1 MAGIEAGTAFS
12 SYYYA
17 LEESAKSR
25 YREKLA
31 LLGGIEDPYLT
42 KDLDRGE
49 KGLEWQDWPAVE
61 YPDIFNYLIA
71 TPSPYTM
78 QELKAYKSL
87 EGYRQFIDGW
97 VSDIRVTAYN
107 DKFLVTAKVKH
118 SQRLS
123 APPAKAW
130 IGVEKSGTIICGH
143 CDCMAGLGE
152 ACSHVAAILF
162 TLEANAQARKSLS
175 CTSMP
180 CSWLPPSFRS
190 VAFAAIS
197 DIDFSDPERRM
208 KASCSEPCS
217 RTSSTTT
224 TTTDSQKLAPTK
236 SELDGFFKKLSDTET
251 KSVILSLVPEYSDDY
266 VPSYKSGTLPRPL
279 TDYCEEKYLTLNYP
293 ELLNACE
300 IFFESL
306 SVSPEQVKEV
316 ELKTREQSGSKV
328 WFQQRAGRITASRLK
343 SSVCTDITQPS
354 KSLIRGICYP
364 ESNQFRTRATAW
376 GCEHEK
382 VALDSYIKKSRLH
395 HTDLVVSMS
404 GLVIDVSYP
413 HMGASPDGIVN
424 CACCGRGV
432 IEIKCPYSC
441 RDKTFLEA
449 NGEKHF
455 FLELVDGKK
464 QLKRNHTYYYQVQA
478 QMKFCQCLYCD
489 FVVWSEKDIVI
500 ERIVPDRELIE
511 SALEKATIFFKY
523 GILPEVLGKYYT
535 KLPSTTDNLMTV
547 SNDEEETSGET
558 RVWCYCRK
566 QEYGIMIQCES
577 GSCEIDWF
585 HTDCLKITRIPKGK
599 WVCPECR
606 KKETNGKRKKRSKE

>member
-1 MAGIEAGTAFS
+1 MAGIEAGKAFS
-12 SYYYA
+12 TYYDG

-25 YREKLA
+25 YKEKLA
-31 LLGGIEDPYLT
+31 LLCGIRDPYLGI
-42 KDLDRGE
+42 DLDQGE
-49 KGLEWQDWPAVE
+49 SSLDWQNWPAVE
-61 YPDIFNYLIA
+61 YPDIFNYLIT

-97 VSDIRVTAYN
+97 VSNIHVSACN
-107 DKFLVTAKVKH
+107 DQFLVTAKVKH

-123 APPAKAW
+123 VPPTKAW
-130 IGVEKSGTIICGH
+130 IGVERSGTVICGH

-152 ACSHVAAILF
+152 ACSHIAAILF
-162 TLEANAQARKSLS
+162 TLEANVQATKSLS

-180 CSWLPPSFRS
+180 CSWLPPSFKS
-190 VAFAAIS
+190 VPFAAIS
-197 DIDFSDPERRM
+197 DIDFSDPERIM
-208 KASCSEPCS
+208 KASCSV
-217 RTSSTTT
+217 TSNSTSNTATTT
-224 TTTDSQKLAPTK
+224 HLQKLAPTK

-251 KSVILSLVPEYSDDY
+251 KSVILSIVPEYSDAY
-266 VPSYKSGTLPRPL
+266 VPLYKSGTLPKPL
-279 TDYCEEKYLTLNYP
+279 TDYCEEKYLRLNYP

-306 SVSPEQVKEV
+306 SILPEQAKEV

-328 WFQQRAGRITASRLK
+328 WFQQRAGRITASKLK
-343 SSVCTDITQPS
+343 SSVCTDVTQPS

-364 ESNQFRTRATAW
+364 ESNQFRSRATAW

-382 VALDSYIKKSRLH
+382 VALDSYIKKSGH
-395 HTDLVVSMS
+395 HTDLVVSVS

-449 NGEKHF
+449 TGEKDL
-455 FLELVDGKK
+455 FLDVVDGKQ
-464 QLKRNHTYYYQVQA
+464 QLKRKHTYYYQVQA

-489 FVVWSEKDIVI
+489 FVVWSEKDTVI
-500 ERIVPDRELIE
+500 ERIVPDMEFIE
-511 SALEKATIFFKY
+511 SALEKATKFFRY
-523 GILPEVLGKYYT
+523 GILPELLGKYYT
-535 KLPSTTDNLMTV
+535 KLPSTTENLMTEL
-547 SNDEEETSGET
+547 NDQEETSVPT
-558 RVWCYCRK
+558 QVWCYCK
-566 QEYGIMIQCES
+566 KEEDGEMIKCES
-577 GSCEIDWF
+577 GRCEIEWF
-585 HTDCLKITRIPKGK
+585 HTECLKITRIPKGK
-599 WVCPECR
+599 WLCPECR
-606 KKETNGKRKKRSKE
+606 KKITNRKRKRITSRET